1 MKDFE
6 WGSYLTTP
14 LPAATEAQIVEVEKR
29 FGVAFPEQLRIG
41 YKSTGHASI
50 MKRGQFCSSGVTGA
64 LTEGGRYLGF
74 MQYLEPIDRIEIE
87 TQDMVE
93 YVRDIYDDRP
103 LPDVI
108 PFAQLG
114 GGGWTCLN
122 YQNDPTR
129 ANPEIWEG
137 DMENNATFEDF
148 FHKVADSFD
157 DFIDMLLPDDEIA
170 ALGFRV

>member
-1 MKDFE
+1 MQGYE
-6 WGSYLTTP
+6 WKPNYTVVELGATDEQISSLEARLLVSFPEALKQGLKAANTASVFKRGKRCQF
-14 LPAATEAQIVEVEKR
+14 AATGSVV
-29 FGVAFPEQLRIG
+29 
-41 YKSTGHASI
+41 
-50 MKRGQFCSSGVTGA
+50 
-64 LTEGGRYLGF
+64 EGGRIIGAMSF
-74 MQYLEPIDRIEIE
+74 LEPIDRIEIE
-87 TQDMVE
+87 TQDIVE

-148 FHKVADSFD
+148 FHKIADSFD

>member
-1 MKDFE
+1 MQSYEWKPNYTVVELGAKDEQIASLEARLLVSFPE
-6 WGSYLTTP
+6 ALKQGLKAANTASVFKRGKRCQF
-14 LPAATEAQIVEVEKR
+14 AATGSVVEGR
-29 FGVAFPEQLRIG
+29 RI
-41 YKSTGHASI
+41 I
-50 MKRGQFCSSGVTGA
+50 GA
-64 LTEGGRYLGF
+64 MSF
-74 MQYLEPIDRIEIE
+74 LEPIDRIEIE
-87 TQDMVE
+87 TQDIVE
-93 YVRDIYDDRP
+93 YVRDIYDRP

-114 GGGWTCLN
+114 AGGWTCLN

-148 FHKVADSFD
+148 FHKIADSFD

>member
-1 MKDFE
+1 MSDFK

-14 LPAATEAQIVEVEKR
+14 LPAATEAQIAEVEVR
-29 FGVAFPEQLRIG
+29 LGVRLPEELRRG
-41 YKSTGHASI
+41 YKATGHASI
-50 MKRGQFCSSGVTGA
+50 IKRGKFCSSGVTGA
-64 LTEGGRYLGF
+64 LAQGGRYLGF
-74 MQYLEPIDRIEIE
+74 MQNLEPVE
-87 TQDMVE
+87 TLEAESRHIAE
-93 YVRDIYDDRP
+93 YVDAQYERP
-103 LPDVI
+103 FPNVI
-108 PFAQLG
+108 PFAILG

-137 DMENNATFEDF
+137 DMETNATFETF
-148 FHKVADSFD
+148 FHKIADSFD